1 MRRILIA
8 ICFSIAVILSGM
20 GMEGFGGSMDEFPE
34 PELNYGAT
42 VTDLEGVVHRAN
54 MVSAAGKTT
63 IMGYRGKASLTIDFK
78 RLKMITFSPTDSSTY
93 VLATITF
100 KEGNTVE
107 LKVKGL
113 MRCYGKTDLGNISV
127 RMRDIQK
134 IVFDDKEPEPVK

>member
-1 MRRILIA
+1 MHRLLIA
-8 ICFSIAVILSGM
+8 IIFSMIIILSGM

-34 PELNYGAT
+34 PELNFNAT
-42 VTDLEGVVHRAN
+42 VTDLDGVVHRAN

-63 IMGYRGKASLTIDFK
+63 ITGYRGKASLTIDFR
-78 RLKMITFSPTDSSTY
+78 RLKMITLTPTDSSTY

-113 MRCYGKTDLGNISV
+113 MRCYGRTDLGDISI
-127 RMRDIQK
+127 RMRDIRK